1 MTEQVT
7 RATFDEVMVP
17 NYAPSAIIPVRG
29 EGSHVWDKEG
39 KEYIDFAG
47 GIAVTALGHS
57 HPTLVNVMREQ
68 ADQLWHLSNVM
79 TNEPALRLAKK
90 LTEKTFADR
99 VFFCNSGG
107 EANEAAFKLARR
119 YAFDHYGPEKNEI
132 IAFNKSFHGRTL
144 FTVSVGGQPKYKEG
158 FEPTPAGISHCD
170 YNNIDQLKAL
180 ISDKTCAVVME
191 PIQGEGGII
200 PADKEFA
207 KQVRELCDQY
217 NALLVFDEVQSGVG
231 RTGTFYA
238 YEQLDVKPDVLTTAK
253 ALGNGFPVGAMLA
266 TADVAKSLAVGTH
279 GSTYGGNPMACAI
292 AEAVVD
298 IIDTPDVLSGVNKRH
313 DLFVAG
319 LTAINEKY
327 HVFKDIRGMGLLIG
341 AEVVDSLKG
350 QAKAIL
356 NAATKEGLFILVAG
370 ADVVR
375 FAPSLIIPEADIA
388 EGFVRLERAVAQVAA
403 EHNLTK

>member
-1 MTEQVT
+1 VTEQVT
-7 RATFDEVMVP
+7 RATFDEVMFP

-29 EGSHVWDKEG
+29 EGSRVWDQEG

-68 ADQLWHLSNVM
+68 AGQLWHLANIM

-99 VFFCNSGG
+99 VFFCNSGA

-119 YAFDHYGPEKNEI
+119 YAFDHFGPEKNEI
-132 IAFNKSFHGRTL
+132 ISFYQSFHGRTL

-158 FEPTPAGISHCD
+158 FEPTPKGITHCHFND
-170 YNNIDQLKAL
+170 IEELKSL

-200 PADKEFA
+200 PADKTFA
-207 KQVRELCDQY
+207 KQVRDLCDQHK
-217 NALLVFDEVQSGVG
+217 ALLVYDEVQSGVG
-231 RTGTFYA
+231 RSGTFFA
-238 YEQLDVKPDVLTTAK
+238 YEQLGVTPDILTSAK
-253 ALGNGFPVGAMLA
+253 ALGNGFPVAAMIA
-266 TADVAKSLAVGTH
+266 KDHVAQSFVFGTH

-298 IIDTPDVLSGVNKRH
+298 IVTTPEVLEGVKKRH
-313 DLFVAG
+313 DLFVEG
-319 LTAINEKY
+319 LNAINEKY
-327 HVFKDIRGMGLLIG
+327 HVFKDIRGMGLLMG
-341 AEVVDSLKG
+341 AEVVEQFAG
-350 QAKAIL
+350 NAKAFL
-356 NAATKEGLFILVAG
+356 TAAAEEGLFVLVAG
-370 ADVVR
+370 PNVIR
-375 FAPSLIIPEADIA
+375 FAPSLIIPEEDIK
-388 EGFVRLERAVAQVAA
+388 EGLARLERAVAKVL
-403 EHNLTK
+403 ETNK